1 MTLRWRK
8 QVRVNGSMTQTMRLR
23 HIEGDEKGV
32 ILSLVLLTEKN
43 ENPRLLVELDG
54 DFVVEKNITEH
65 ELYFAAKNVLEKALV
80 LLENEQQLSVVSESR
95 QQRTN
100 FPL

>member
-23 HIEGDEKGV
+23 HIEGDDKGV

-43 ENPRLLVELDG
+43 QNPRLLVELDG
-54 DFVVEKNITEH
+54 DFVVDKSITEH
-65 ELYFAAKNVLEKALV
+65 ELYCAATQVLEKALT
-80 LLENEQQLSVVSESR
+80 LIENEQHQSVVEESR
-95 QQRTN
+95 QQRTD